1 MTCFQNYIKNT
12 TSWCYSLRFLSN
24 SLVHFS
30 FSFFRSTT
38 QKIAFL
44 WITAEMHLILEQV
57 SVLIT
62 CLDSSALW
70 PFGTCYTRPP
80 QYWNH
85 VWFELFVIM
94 YMFVKMSWCKENA
107 EKDRTYFS
115 NITRLIIHFGS
126 LMKHL

>member
-1 MTCFQNYIKNT
+1 MTCFQNCIKNT
-12 TSWCYSLRFLSN
+12 TPWCYSLRFLSN
-24 SLVHFS
+24 SLVHLS
-30 FSFFRSTT
+30 FSIWSTT
-38 QKIAFL
+38 RKIALL
-44 WITAEMHLILEQV
+44 WITAKMHLILEPV
-57 SVLIT
+57 AEFIT

-70 PFGTCYTRPP
+70 LIGTCYTRPP

-94 YMFVKMSWCKENA
+94 YMFVKMPWCKENA